1 VDITL
6 AFAELGAPPPPTS
19 IVCICAFTSSQQQQQ
34 QQQHIFAR
42 NTSKESHDAQL
53 E

>member
-34 QQQHIFAR
+34 QQHIFAR

>member
-34 QQQHIFAR
+34 QHIFAR